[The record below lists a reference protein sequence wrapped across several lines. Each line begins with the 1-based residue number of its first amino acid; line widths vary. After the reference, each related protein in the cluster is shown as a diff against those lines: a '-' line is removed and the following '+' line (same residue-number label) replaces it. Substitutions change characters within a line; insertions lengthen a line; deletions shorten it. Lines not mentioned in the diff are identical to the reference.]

1 MNPRRALTILDA
13 LADHKLFARW
23 FRDQNSW
30 ASWRVFLA
38 ALFALPMTPDQLAT
52 YQQCTGRIDA
62 PTTPATEGWL
72 ICGRRS
78 GKSFMLALVAVFLAC
93 FTDYRKFLAPGERGT
108 VIVVATDRR
117 QARVILRYIRALL
130 TQVPML
136 KLMVEREAAESFDLN
151 NNVTIEIATVSFR
164 TVRGYTIVAALLDE
178 LAFWPTDDA
187 ANPDRE
193 VIAAIRP
200 AMATIPNAKLL
211 CASSPYARKGS
222 LYDAHKRHFAK
233 DGDPVLV
240 WQASTRTMNPTVPQ
254 SVIDTAT
261 EQDPANAAAEY
272 GAKFRDDLVD
282 FISREAV
289 LACVE
294 LGVRER
300 PPQLGKHK
308 YVSFTDPSGGSSD
321 SMTTAIGHREGDL
334 IVVDCVREITAPFD
348 PESAADEFVRLFRSY
363 GVRQTNGD
371 RYSAQWCA
379 QAFQKREIEYRP
391 SELPKSGLYL
401 NLLPHLNGK
410 TIKLLDHPRSV
421 NQIASLERRTARGGR
436 DSIDHP
442 PQAHDDVANA
452 IAGLAFVVI
461 NRHELVP
468 ASFSTYGTPDPDD
481 HPSRLEQE
489 MAAAIP
495 PCLLDFTLP
504 ENRWRTNNG

>member
-23 FRDQNSW
+23 FRHPNSW
-30 ASWRVFLA
+30 AAWRVFLA
-38 ALFALPMTPDQLAT
+38 ALFALPMTEDQLAT
-52 YQQCTGRIDA
+52 YRQCTGRQTA

-72 ICGRRS
+72 ICGRRA

-93 FTDYRKFLAPGERGT
+93 FTDYRRYLAPGERGT

-187 ANPDRE
+187 ANPDNE

-240 WQASTRTMNPTVPQ
+240 WQADTRTMNPTVPQ

-272 GAKFRDDLVD
+272 GATFRNDLAD

-348 PESAADEFVRLFRSY
+348 PESAADEFVRLFQSY
-363 GVRQTNGD
+363 GIRQTNGD

-401 NLLPHLNGK
+401 NFLPHLNGK
-410 TIKLLDHPRSV
+410 TIRLLDIPRAI

-436 DSIDHP
+436 DSVDHP
-442 PQAHDDVANA
+442 PQGHDDVANA
-452 IAGLAFVVI
+452 IAGLAFVAI

-468 ASFSTYGTPDPDD
+468 ASFSTYGTPDPP
-481 HPSRLEQE
+481 PSRLELE
-489 MAAAIP
+489 MQAQIP
-495 PCLLDFTLP
+495 PCLIDFSKLQTKGTLD
-504 ENRWRTNNG
+504 G